1 MIYARSVM
9 EVTWN
14 WPCDLE
20 LRLNW
25 NVSGFGASVLSQLLK
40 TKIKRNLYYEI
51 KDRVFEERYR
61 GATVEKKTKKVKV
74 YGFDETKQSRELLMQ
89 ILRDRMD
96 NHKAKFISPIIY
108 NELCTLEV
116 KKNGKIEHSATA
128 HDDQIF
134 SYLMALYVW
143 YEGKD
148 LMERYGLEKS
158 TLYTDEDMTVEDGL
172 SESYIDITDDMGM
185 IDNPII
191 EENKKFFKDKSGSVS
206 YEDWQQTQFNEDQKA
221 IDELMKNPISRAAW
235 LQNNHE
241 EDDGYGQG
249 MVDLPNSVF
258 MVNLNDNTDNRSDLQ
273 KEFDNIINLR

>member
-1 MIYARSVM
+1 M
-9 EVTWN
+9 
-14 WPCDLE
+14 
-20 LRLNW
+20 
-25 NVSGFGASVLSQLLK
+25 LK

-61 GATVEKKTKKVKV
+61 GATVDKKTKKVKV

-134 SYLMALYVW
+134 SYLMALYIW

-148 LMERYGLEKS
+148 LMERYGLEKG
-158 TLYTDEDMTVEDGL
+158 TLYTDEDVTVEDGIY
-172 SESYIDITDDMGM
+172 ESYADITGDMNMVDD
-185 IDNPII
+185 PITT
-191 EENKKFFKDKSGSVS
+191 ENKGFFGDKTSSIS
-206 YEDWQQTQFNEDQKA
+206 YEDWQQSQFNEDQKA
-221 IDELMKNPISRAAW
+221 IDDLMKNPVTRSVW
-235 LQNNHE
+235 LKNNHE
-241 EDDGYGQG
+241 EDDGYESA
-249 MVDLPNSVF
+249 MVELPITLF
-258 MVNLNDNTDNRSDLQ
+258 MNFDTNNTDTRSDLQ
-273 KEFDNIINLR
+273 REFDNITDLR